1 MSFLFFPHIYIK
13 QIDMNT
19 KNNNDRLII
28 NHKYYQDLSKF
39 DNLSQNEIKDLYSL
53 IITGNTKATNTL
65 IESNLKL
72 VVHFAK
78 QYKNYINQNEAFDI
92 DDLISEGNIGLIKSI
107 PKFKPELNV
116 KFSFYAFFYIK
127 KYIQDF

>member
-1 MSFLFFPHIYIK
+1 
-13 QIDMNT
+13 MNT

-72 VVHFAK
+72 WCTL
-78 QYKNYINQNEAFDI
+78 QNNI
-92 DDLISEGNIGLIKSI
+92 RTISIKMKHLILMI
-107 PKFKPELNV
+107 
-116 KFSFYAFFYIK
+116 
-127 KYIQDF
+127 

>member
-1 MSFLFFPHIYIK
+1 
-13 QIDMNT
+13 MNT

-53 IITGNTKATNTL
+53 IITGTKATNTL

-107 PKFKPELNV
+107 PKFNPELNV
-116 KFSFYAFFYIK
+116 KFSFTLLLYK
-127 KYIQDF
+127 EYIQDF

>member
-1 MSFLFFPHIYIK
+1 MSFCFFPHIYIK

-53 IITGNTKATNTL
+53 IIKYK
-65 IESNLKL
+65 SN
-72 VVHFAK
+72 
-78 QYKNYINQNEAFDI
+78 
-92 DDLISEGNIGLIKSI
+92 
-107 PKFKPELNV
+107 
-116 KFSFYAFFYIK
+116 
-127 KYIQDF
+127 

>member
-1 MSFLFFPHIYIK
+1 
-13 QIDMNT
+13 MNT

-72 VVHFAK
+72 
-78 QYKNYINQNEAFDI
+78 
-92 DDLISEGNIGLIKSI
+92 
-107 PKFKPELNV
+107 
-116 KFSFYAFFYIK
+116 
-127 KYIQDF
+127 